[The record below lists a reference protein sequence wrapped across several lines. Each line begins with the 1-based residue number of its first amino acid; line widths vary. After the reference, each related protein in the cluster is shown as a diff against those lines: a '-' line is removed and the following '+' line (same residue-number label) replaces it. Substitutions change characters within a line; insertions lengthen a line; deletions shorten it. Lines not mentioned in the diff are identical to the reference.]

1 MERIRDRNACFDA
14 EGDRPQDLRKGS
26 GGKDEGKNGDSFEE
40 THHVSETL
48 QNDVYSGYDFQFWPE
63 HSVQAGN
70 IESVKLFHYRSRP
83 PNYEPGR
90 WPQKENH
97 DRFHHLSR
105 CFENTDGRPC
115 RFFYERAHYRIS
127 RYPQQAAEQFTVIQG
142 TMEHG
147 TTVPLHR
154 HPEVEWIFVLKGT
167 LQVWADSP
175 EQPQWL
181 DVAVGES
188 ILVPSNARHAVRNT
202 SGNRV
207 SILLVTATRLGH
219 FFEQIAVP
227 LAPGEPPTPPMPERI
242 RKFLAAQ

>member
-1 MERIRDRNACFDA
+1 
-14 EGDRPQDLRKGS
+14 
-26 GGKDEGKNGDSFEE
+26 
-40 THHVSETL
+40 
-48 QNDVYSGYDFQFWPE
+48 
-63 HSVQAGN
+63 
-70 IESVKLFHYRSRP
+70 
-83 PNYEPGR
+83 
-90 WPQKENH
+90 
-97 DRFHHLSR
+97 
-105 CFENTDGRPC
+105 
-115 RFFYERAHYRIS
+115 
-127 RYPQQAAEQFTVIQG
+127 
-142 TMEHG
+142 MEHG

-207 SILLVTATRLGH
+207 GILLVTATRLGH

-242 RKFLAAQ
+242 RKCLSAFENSLRHSSNTAIGRLRLRRTKP